1 MTGFVGVLFFS
12 LYRSSPDQIA
22 SAPAAPSPVIATRP
36 DPIDSPASAVEE
48 NIEAKESAL
57 PPEEEIAPPLSTA
70 AQPVSPEP
78 SAPEQAAVGE
88 AIKTPPPDGK
98 PEQNQIKKTTVLSAS
113 KSVPS
118 STPMSPP
125 PVSPPDASPAAAKIS
140 PKLREGLPPQP
151 KVEEIPAGAKSNEE
165 LLHELIER
173 QRRAYQS
180 QNWALSRQDVA
191 DGSAFEGQIAELFG
205 GAEPIRVEF
214 QIFGLKVRGDEAD
227 LSLMQTARLRKEKG
241 VSLQKSLLFWKLKK
255 EKERWKIEKFNVIE
269 KYPPIEVG

>member
-1 MTGFVGVLFFS
+1 M
-12 LYRSSPDQIA
+12 
-22 SAPAAPSPVIATRP
+22 
-36 DPIDSPASAVEE
+36 
-48 NIEAKESAL
+48 
-57 PPEEEIAPPLSTA
+57 
-70 AQPVSPEP
+70 
-78 SAPEQAAVGE
+78 
-88 AIKTPPPDGK
+88 
-98 PEQNQIKKTTVLSAS
+98 
-113 KSVPS
+113 
-118 STPMSPP
+118 
-125 PVSPPDASPAAAKIS
+125 
-140 PKLREGLPPQP
+140 
-151 KVEEIPAGAKSNEE
+151 
-165 LLHELIER
+165 HELIER